1 MAADKAQK
9 IEHRKCTNWSDWVA
23 LSAVRLVRWGFD
35 LVTGYKHDKAVALS
49 RKDPAAAAQK
59 YSMSEEKWL
68 ARYPPPAFRVM
79 GGGGGG

>member
-1 MAADKAQK
+1 M
-9 IEHRKCTNWSDWVA
+9 A

-68 ARYPPPAFRVM
+68 ARYPPPGLPCDGWWRWRLTATA
-79 GGGGGG
+79 